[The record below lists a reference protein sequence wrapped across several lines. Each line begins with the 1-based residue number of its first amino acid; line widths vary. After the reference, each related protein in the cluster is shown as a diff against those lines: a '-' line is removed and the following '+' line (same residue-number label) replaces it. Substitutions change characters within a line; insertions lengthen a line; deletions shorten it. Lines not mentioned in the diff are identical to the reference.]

1 MAEDPKIIL
10 QTQKGITDEIKKQR
24 DELSQLIVGSVEYE
38 STLKRVAKL
47 EAQKAQIIKEQKESA
62 QDAGN
67 DQLSFADRLN
77 KLLSDR
83 KSKIEK
89 LSKSETIGSTL
100 QKNATE
106 NQVSLLK
113 SLNQQKSLTASAQG
127 ETNEATEAT
136 FASLQKLIEAAGN
149 RQQIQEQITASQN
162 RQKDLSEEFQPL
174 LLANEQAFEMIA
186 QEASKAA
193 EFQESFGEAIEK
205 NVSRAKKL
213 ASFIAGLGIIAS
225 ITKIA
230 KDFGATIDKIGET
243 FGSLTNLGQEFQ
255 SDLLDA
261 SVEATALGGG
271 IEDVAAI
278 TSTLASNFGVSLDDA
293 AQLSSKIFDT
303 SKALGISSDEA
314 SNLFGTLMQTAN
326 LSADQ
331 AEKLSEGAAQLA
343 RQRGVAPNAVLKDL
357 AQSAETIAEFTKDGG
372 DNIAEAAVQAR
383 ILGVSL
389 DTTAKISKGL
399 LDFESSINN
408 EIEASVMIGKQLNF
422 QKARQ
427 LALEGDIAGATKEVV
442 SQLGSEAEFNK
453 LNVLQ
458 RESLAKSIGVSTAE
472 LTKLVGQSDKLS
484 LSGALAAGNFE
495 DLLGEDA
502 ISNISNIINQ
512 FKALGAQLI
521 RELGPT
527 IENVIGQ
534 FSDFVTEGGGL
545 DAIKGIISGIGSAL
559 QFVAGNLPTVIGLM
573 VAFKTASLA
582 AATAQTLLAVS
593 KTAALTAGIGI
604 PVVLGL
610 IAAGMASAMTAVPE
624 LEEGGVVTGTGMAQ
638 VHKGEVFSGTNN
650 QMGFGMGNVDALVE
664 ATKETTRAISNL
676 NITAGRGEIRV
687 AMEPQMG
694 GNL

>member
-24 DELSQLIVGSVEYE
+24 DELSRLVVGSVEYE
-38 STLKRVAKL
+38 ASLKRVTKL
-47 EAQKAQIIKEQKESA
+47 EAQKANIIKEQKESA
-62 QDAGN
+62 KDAGT
-67 DQLSFADRLN
+67 DQISFAERFN
-77 KLLSDR
+77 KLLQEREGKEKDLSNIEGIGA
-83 KSKIEK
+83 KIQRSATQNQIK
-89 LSKSETIGSTL
+89 LL
-100 QKNATE
+100 D
-106 NQVSLLK
+106 
-113 SLNQQKSLTASAQG
+113 SLNAQIGITKKTEG
-127 ETNEATEAT
+127 ETNVETEAT
-136 FASLQKLIEAAGN
+136 FNSLQKLIEAAGN

-162 RQKDLSEEFQPL
+162 RQKDLSEEFSPIL
-174 LLANEQAFEMIA
+174 FANERIFQGIAEAQLQATTAGELYTNVI
-186 QEASKAA
+186 QQVSEKA
-193 EFQESFGEAIEK
+193 K
-205 NVSRAKKL
+205 NVLK
-213 ASFIAGLGIIAS
+213 FITGFGILAS

-453 LNVLQ
+453 LNTLQ

-472 LTKLVGQSDKLS
+472 LSKLVGQSDKLS

-638 VHKGEVFSGTNN
+638 VHKGEVFSGTDN

>member
-24 DELSQLIVGSVEYE
+24 DELSRLVVGSIEYE
-38 STLKRVAKL
+38 NTLKRVTKL
-47 EAQKAQIIKEQKESA
+47 EAQKANIIKEQKESA
-62 QDAGN
+62 KDAGT
-67 DQLSFADRLN
+67 DQISFAERFN
-77 KLLSDR
+77 KLLQEREGKERDLSNIEGIGA
-83 KSKIEK
+83 KIQRSATQNQIK
-89 LSKSETIGSTL
+89 LL
-100 QKNATE
+100 D
-106 NQVSLLK
+106 
-113 SLNQQKSLTASAQG
+113 SLNAQISITKKTEG
-127 ETNEATEAT
+127 ETNVETEAT
-136 FASLQKLIEAAGN
+136 FNALQKLIAAGAD
-149 RQQIQEQITASQN
+149 RQKIQEQITASQN
-162 RQKDLSEEFQPL
+162 RQKDLSEEFSPL
-174 LLANEQAFEMIA
+174 LFANERIFQKIAEAQLKATTAGELYTDVIQQASE
-186 QEASKAA
+186 KA
-193 EFQESFGEAIEK
+193 K
-205 NVSRAKKL
+205 NVLKFITGLGVL
-213 ASFIAGLGIIAS
+213 ASIV
-225 ITKIA
+225 KIA

-314 SNLFGTLMQTAN
+314 STLFGTLMQTAN
-326 LSADQ
+326 LSAEQ
-331 AEKLSEGAAQLA
+331 AERLSEGAAQLA

-357 AQSAETIAEFTKDGG
+357 AQSAEAIAEFTKDGG

-422 QKARQ
+422 QRARQ

-442 SQLGSEAEFNK
+442 AQLGSEAEFNK

-472 LTKLVGQSDKLS
+472 LSKLVGQSDKLS

-512 FKALGAQLI
+512 FKALSAQLI

-559 QFVAGNLPTVIGLM
+559 QFVASNLPSVIGLM
-573 VAFKTASLA
+573 VAFKAASLA

-593 KTAALTAGIGI
+593 KTAALTAGLGI

-610 IAAGMASAMTAVPE
+610 IAAGMASAMTAVPK
-624 LEEGGVVTGTGMAQ
+624 LEEGGVVTQTGMAQ
-638 VHKGEVFSGTNN
+638 VHRGEVFSGTNN
-650 QMGFGMGNVDALVE
+650 EMGFGMGNVDALVE